1 MNQVLFSLDLI
12 GTFVFAISG
21 VISASKNKLDLFGA
35 LFLGFITAV
44 GGGTIR
50 DLLLGVTPVSWI
62 TDTYYL
68 FIIILA
74 VIVTYL
80 FKKQVLNLRKTLFF
94 FDTVGIGVF
103 TILGLQKA
111 LNLDVSPIVG
121 VLMGTFSAVLG
132 GVIRDTLVNDIPL
145 IFRNE
150 IYATACII
158 GATVFLILQEFKV
171 IFEINVSIAI
181 SVIIIIRLISV
192 KYKIGLP
199 KIEAE

>member
-1 MNQVLFSLDLI
+1 MNQILFSLDLI

-44 GGGTIR
+44 GGGTVR
-50 DLLLGVTPVSWI
+50 DLLLGVAPVSWVR
-62 TDTYYL
+62 DTYYL
-68 FIIILA
+68 SIIILA
-74 VIVTYL
+74 VAVTYL
-80 FKKQVLNLRKTLFF
+80 FKKQVLKLRKTLFF

-111 LNLDVSPIVG
+111 LILDVSPIVA
-121 VLMGTFSAVLG
+121 VIMGTFSAVLG
-132 GVIRDTLVNDIPL
+132 GVIRDILVNDIPL

-158 GATVFLILQEFKV
+158 GASVFLLLERFNV
-171 IFEINVSIAI
+171 SFEINVVTTIMI
-181 SVIIIIRLISV
+181 TITIRLISV

-199 KIEAE
+199 KIE

>member
-1 MNQVLFSLDLI
+1 MNNVLFTLDLL

-21 VISASKNKLDLFGA
+21 VISAANKKLDLFGA

-44 GGGTIR
+44 GGGTVR
-50 DLLLGVTPVSWI
+50 DLLLGVSPVSWI

-74 VIVTYL
+74 VTVTYI
-80 FKKQVLNLRKTLFF
+80 FKKQVLKLRKTLFF

-111 LNLDVSPIVG
+111 LILDLSPIVA
-121 VLMGTFSAVLG
+121 VIMGTFSAVLG

-150 IYATACII
+150 IYATACLI
-158 GATVFLILQEFKV
+158 GASFFLLLQYFYPNFELNSAITILL
-171 IFEINVSIAI
+171 
-181 SVIIIIRLISV
+181 IITIRILSV
-192 KYKIGLP
+192 KFKIGLP
-199 KIEAE
+199 KVN

>member
-1 MNQVLFSLDLI
+1 M
-12 GTFVFAISG
+12 
-21 VISASKNKLDLFGA
+21 
-35 LFLGFITAV
+35 
-44 GGGTIR
+44 
-50 DLLLGVTPVSWI
+50 
-62 TDTYYL
+62 
-68 FIIILA
+68 
-74 VIVTYL
+74 
-80 FKKQVLNLRKTLFF
+80 LNLRKTLFF

-171 IFEINVSIAI
+171 IFEINVSIAV

>member
-1 MNQVLFSLDLI
+1 MGNVLFSLDLL

-21 VISASKNKLDLFGA
+21 VISAANKKLDLFGA

-44 GGGTIR
+44 GGGTVR
-50 DLLLGVTPVSWI
+50 DLLLGVSPVSWV

-74 VIVTYL
+74 VTVTYI
-80 FKKQVLNLRKTLFF
+80 FKKQVLRLRKTLFF

-111 LNLDVSPIVG
+111 LILDLSPIVA
-121 VLMGTFSAVLG
+121 VIMGTFSAVLG

-158 GATVFLILQEFKV
+158 GASFFLLLSSLGMNFELNSAITILL
-171 IFEINVSIAI
+171 
-181 SVIIIIRLISV
+181 IITIRIISV

-199 KIEAE
+199 RVN

>member
-1 MNQVLFSLDLI
+1 MDYRFILF
-12 GTFVFAISG
+12 V
-21 VISASKNKLDLFGA
+21 V
-35 LFLGFITAV
+35 
-44 GGGTIR
+44 
-50 DLLLGVTPVSWI
+50 
-62 TDTYYL
+62 
-68 FIIILA
+68 IILA

-171 IFEINVSIAI
+171 IFEINVSIAV